1 MCQDHFSHISICA
14 VVCVVLFPC
23 SYLSSLSNHSSNPLC
38 AGNRVHLLLVCK
50 WLGPGYLNLPA
61 PPLAARWADRQ
72 RVTTGELKSPAFPT
86 VGKTVFCSVWVNQKW
101 EQDRPLLNSKRTRA
115 PRRPVLDV
123 FVGKCIRGV
132 LAHPPPTQSRPGPAR
147 QTTELLI
154 NGGAVKGSRRV
165 INWAQDL
172 ICNVL
177 MKWERG

>member
-14 VVCVVLFPC
+14 MVALSSFLVPIFLLFPIIPPTL
-23 SYLSSLSNHSSNPLC
+23 YAQGSSCTCCWFANYWPPVTSTYPRPHSLPDGPIANAWRLESSNLRRSRLLENCRLLC
-38 AGNRVHLLLVCK
+38 LSLPKIRTRPAL
-50 WLGPGYLNLPA
+50 LNL
-61 PPLAARWADRQ
+61 
-72 RVTTGELKSPAFPT
+72 KH
-86 VGKTVFCSVWVNQKW
+86 
-101 EQDRPLLNSKRTRA
+101 TRA

-123 FVGKCIRGV
+123 FVGECIRGV